1 MRLLKAVTLDFTA
14 IPDSGVFT
22 SDVEYID
29 MRDGANAQVVILNE
43 AEVINLTDGNNEL
56 ILIGDSNDSVTAT
69 GFVDTGK
76 DQSIDGRSFSI
87 YEAGTATLFID
98 DEIGTITLT

>member
-1 MRLLKAVTLDFTA
+1 M
-14 IPDSGVFT
+14 
-22 SDVEYID
+22 
-29 MRDGANAQVVILNE
+29 
-43 AEVINLTDGNNEL
+43 
-56 ILIGDSNDSVTAT
+56 ILIGDNNDTVNAQ

-98 DEIGTITLT
+98 DEIDTITLT

>member
-1 MRLLKAVTLDFTA
+1 
-14 IPDSGVFT
+14 
-22 SDVEYID
+22 
-29 MRDGANAQVVILNE
+29 
-43 AEVINLTDGNNEL
+43 L
-56 ILIGDSNDSVTAT
+56 ILIGDNNDTVNAQ

>member
-1 MRLLKAVTLDFTA
+1 MVLRFLNIAVDQF
-14 IPDSGVFT
+14 SGGG
-22 SDVEYID
+22 S
-29 MRDGANAQVVILNE
+29 
-43 AEVINLTDGNNEL
+43 EVINLTDGNNEL